1 MNNFI
6 HVITT
11 RFNVPTKVWTVTR
24 DGQKPLSDAWLKDR
38 FEIFRKYCLPSFKNQ
53 SNQNFIWLVF
63 FDTQTPQI
71 YLNEIEEIQKDFPK
85 FQPVFVNDFDEMYK
99 SALQT
104 ISKNFSPKTEYLI
117 STDIDND
124 DLLHKNF
131 IAEIQRLFQQKH
143 NLVIDL
149 IRGLQLT
156 KTSEKTA
163 VANDFYMIANPF
175 ISLVENISDF
185 GTVMKD
191 KHLSYR
197 NYPDY
202 TYFDAEPRF
211 IQFIHANNLVNDTV
225 NSKQIS
231 NIDFTDYGIDS
242 ENHFKISAFDANISN
257 FKRKLKLLGKLL
269 IKDKNA
275 KS

>member
-53 SNQNFIWLVF
+53 ENQNFIWLVF
-63 FDTQTPQI
+63 FDTQTPQN
-71 YLNEIEEIQKDFPK
+71 YLDEIEGIQKDFPK
-85 FQPVFVNDFDEMYK
+85 FQPVFVNDFDEMYTM
-99 SALQT
+99 ALKT
-104 ISKNFSPKTEYLI
+104 ISTHFSPETEYLI

-131 IAEIQRLFQQKH
+131 ISEIQRLFQPKH
-143 NLVIDL
+143 NFVIDL

-156 KTSEKTA
+156 KTLGNKA

-211 IQFIHANNLVNDTV
+211 IQFIHANNLVNETV
-225 NSKQIS
+225 NSKKIS
-231 NIDFTDYGIDS
+231 NIDFTDYGIAS
-242 ENHFKISAFDANISN
+242 ENHFKISALDANLSN
-257 FKRKLKLLGKLL
+257 FKRKFKLLGKLL
-269 IKDKNA
+269 IKNKNA